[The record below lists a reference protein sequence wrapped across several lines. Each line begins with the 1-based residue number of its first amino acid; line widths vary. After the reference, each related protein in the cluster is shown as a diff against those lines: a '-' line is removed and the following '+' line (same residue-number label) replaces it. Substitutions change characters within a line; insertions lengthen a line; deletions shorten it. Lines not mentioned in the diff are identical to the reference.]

1 MASILEALEMAQ
13 QRNKERD
20 VMNTER
26 RMPILPIID
35 TGEVKPIVL
44 DTGGG
49 DGPDVYQQ
57 DTRTEQEK
65 YNDLVAGNKYA
76 PMVPVVG
83 TALGLLNDY
92 QIDKMEKANPSLRPE
107 DPFSAK
113 ARERFSYAGR
123 VAGYGYPQQEG
134 KYHTSLWDRI
144 TGYDPTYA
152 ESLAR
157 TNYPVPTN
165 TRNYNNDGGDSG
177 GWETSGNSGNNTT
190 NFGGR
195 ESSVSYDDYSG
206 YA

>member
-20 VMNTER
+20 VMNAQR
-26 RMPILPIID
+26 QMPILPIID

-49 DGPDVYQQ
+49 GGGPDVYQQ
-57 DTRTEQEK
+57 DMRTEQEK
-65 YNDLVAGNKYA
+65 YNDLVASNKYA
-76 PMVPVVG
+76 SMVPVIG
-83 TALGLLNDY
+83 TGIGLFNDY

-123 VAGYGYPQQEG
+123 VSGYGYPQQEG
-134 KYHTSLWDRI
+134 KYHTTLWDRI

-157 TNYPVPTN
+157 TDYPIPTN
-165 TRNYNNDGGDSG
+165 TRNYNTGDDGGDDNG
-177 GWETSGNSGNNTT
+177 GI
-190 NFGGR
+190 GGYSR
-195 ESSVSYDDYSG
+195 ESLSFDSYSPSDDYG

>member
-26 RMPILPIID
+26 RMPILPIIP

-49 DGPDVYQQ
+49 GGPDVYQQ

-65 YNDLVAGNKYA
+65 YNDLVASNKYA

-92 QIDKMEKANPSLRPE
+92 QIEKMEKANPSLRPE

-165 TRNYNNDGGDSG
+165 TRNYNNGGGDGGGDGNIG
-177 GWETSGNSGNNTT
+177 GYS
-190 NFGGR
+190 R
-195 ESSVSYDDYSG
+195 ESLSFDNPSPSDDYG